1 MCIRDSKKSD
11 KGILSVIRKS
21 LLKCGNIV
29 SKMEG
34 AAEIAMNKSS
44 QFSKTED
51 KQSVKNKLDSL
62 KSQHNY
68 TIEKTVPV
76 KEQAR

>member
-1 MCIRDSKKSD
+1 MRRKCNIS
-11 KGILSVIRKS
+11 RKS

-29 SKMEG
+29 SKIER
-34 AAEIAMNKSS
+34 AAEIAINKSS

-51 KQSVKNKLDSL
+51 KQSVKNELDSL

>member
-1 MCIRDSKKSD
+1 
-11 KGILSVIRKS
+11 
-21 LLKCGNIV
+21 
-29 SKMEG
+29 MEG
-34 AAEIAMNKSS
+34 AAEIVMNKSS

-51 KQSVKNKLDSL
+51 KQSVKNELDSL